1 MSGVTEAEE
10 LVHSSAPQIPPTMIK
25 NEQDVVVLYV
35 RELAQQK
42 NSGFRCNVSEI
53 WISRFGY
60 L

>member
-10 LVHSSAPQIPPTMIK
+10 LVHSSAPQIPPTIVK
-25 NEQDVVVLYV
+25 NEQDIVVLCV
-35 RELAQQK
+35 CELAQQK